1 LEVDAI
7 IGMALLATS
16 LTLLTFLT
24 FWSRRTIERI
34 AAKHLASLREV
45 IKDFERERR

>member
-1 LEVDAI
+1 MEVDAV
-7 IGMALLATS
+7 IGIVLLAVS

-24 FWSRRTIERI
+24 FWSRRTVERI